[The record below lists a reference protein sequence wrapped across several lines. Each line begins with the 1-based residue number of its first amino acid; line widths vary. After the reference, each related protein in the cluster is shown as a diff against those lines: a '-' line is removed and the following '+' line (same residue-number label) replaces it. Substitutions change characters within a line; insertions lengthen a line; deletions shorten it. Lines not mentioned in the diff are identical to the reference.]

1 MKEIIWKYV
10 SPLQSSDI
18 LTEFEKKYSIKIPED
33 LKKCI
38 IENNAGTPS
47 CKCFDLPSENDKVFG
62 GLLSFNEGE
71 PDNIYDNIVFYKAK
85 KALPFATDPAGNFM
99 CVKDNKIFYYDH
111 ELDSFTEL
119 ADTFTAFLTMLHD

>member
-10 SPLQSSDI
+10 SPLQSSAV
-18 LTEFEKKYSIKIPED
+18 LTEFEEKYSIKIPED
-33 LKKCI
+33 LRKCI

-47 CKCFDLPSENDKVFG
+47 SKCFDLPSEKDKVFG

-71 PDNIYDNIVFYKAK
+71 PDNIYDNIIFYKAK
-85 KALPFATDPAGNFM
+85 KALPFATDPAGNFL